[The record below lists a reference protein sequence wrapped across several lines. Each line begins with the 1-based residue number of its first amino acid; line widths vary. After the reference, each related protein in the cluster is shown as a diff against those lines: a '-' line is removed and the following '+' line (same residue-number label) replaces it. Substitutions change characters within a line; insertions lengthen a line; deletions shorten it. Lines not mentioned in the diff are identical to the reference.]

1 MFIAFGVEGNDAT
14 VIEIK
19 GNCNTR
25 IMLDAVPIVRMTVDI
40 LKDHHRLIVALLKQT
55 VVISLDR
62 HKSHIDI
69 YGLIHYDCLT
79 ATSLKIVTIAQ
90 PVYNGDRL
98 SLIDQSEVKLSQ
110 FSSKAV
116 ITLPQL
122 LIGIVWPRLIDDVT
136 LKAIVSGRLDT
147 ETSAVTNATEPNE
160 CL

>member
-25 IMLDAVPIVRMTVDI
+25 IMLDAVPIVRMAVNI

-79 ATSLKIVTIAQ
+79 AASLKIVTITQ

-98 SLIDQSEVKLSQ
+98 SLVDQSEVKLSQ

-116 ITLPQL
+116 ITMPQL
-122 LIGIVWPRLIDDVT
+122 LIGIVWP
-136 LKAIVSGRLDT
+136 
-147 ETSAVTNATEPNE
+147 
-160 CL
+160 